1 MSNTNNEKVDL
12 QELTVG
18 EINTAERKS
27 GQSLSEV
34 MGKGEDAP
42 LPLNLLA
49 ALVWIHRKRHNPSL
63 DFDEFRDSTTL
74 KELQN
79 AMVDDDSE

>member
-1 MSNTNNEKVDL
+1 MSNTEKVDL
-12 QELTVG
+12 QALTVG
-18 EINTAERKS
+18 EINTAEKKS

-49 ALVWIHRKRHNPSL
+49 ALVWVHRKRQDPSL
-63 DFDEFRDSTTL
+63 DFNEFRDSTTL
-74 KELQN
+74 AQLQN
-79 AMVDDDSE
+79 AMVSEDDSE

>member
-1 MSNTNNEKVDL
+1 MSTKEKVDL

-18 EINTAERKS
+18 EINLAEKKS

-49 ALVWIHRKRHNPSL
+49 ALVWVHDKRQDPSL
-63 DFDEFRDSTTL
+63 NFNEFRDSTTL
-74 KELQN
+74 KQLQER
-79 AMVDDDSE
+79 MVGLDDNE